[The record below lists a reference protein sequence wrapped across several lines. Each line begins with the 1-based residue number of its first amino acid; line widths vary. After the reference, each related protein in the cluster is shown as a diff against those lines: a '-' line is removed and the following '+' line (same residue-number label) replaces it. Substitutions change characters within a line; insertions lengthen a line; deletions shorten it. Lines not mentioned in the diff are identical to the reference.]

1 MDQFALV
8 LAIIGAINWGS
19 IGIFGFDIV
28 GWLFGG
34 QMAALSRIV
43 FTLVG
48 LAGIWC
54 ISLFFR
60 DTELVESKQ

>member
-8 LAIIGAINWGS
+8 LVIIGAINWGS

-34 QMAALSRIV
+34 QMTALSRIV

>member
-1 MDQFALV
+1 MDQFALA
-8 LAIIGAINWGS
+8 LTIIGAINWGS
-19 IGIFGFDIV
+19 IGIFGFDLV

-34 QMAALSRIV
+34 QMAALSRVV

-54 ISLFFR
+54 VSLFFR
-60 DTELVESKQ
+60 DTELVETRP

>member
-34 QMAALSRIV
+34 QMTALSRIV

-54 ISLFFR
+54 ISLCFR

>member
-19 IGIFGFDIV
+19 IGIFGFGIV

-34 QMAALSRIV
+34 QMTALSRIV

>member
-34 QMAALSRIV
+34 QMTALSRIV

-60 DTELVESKQ
+60 DTELGESKQ

>member
-1 MDQFALV
+1 MDQFALA
-8 LAIIGAINWGS
+8 LTIIGAINWGC
-19 IGIFGFDIV
+19 IGIFGFDLV

-34 QMAALSRIV
+34 QMAALSRVV

-54 ISLFFR
+54 VSLFFR
-60 DTELVESKQ
+60 DTELVETRP

>member
-34 QMAALSRIV
+34 QMTALSRIV

>member
-34 QMAALSRIV
+34 QMTALSRIV

-60 DTELVESKQ
+60 DTELVESK